1 MRVSPPFSR
10 PGGGKKDHP
19 EPVEGPPRA
28 GDEGPLKTGGKEI
41 FCWWG
46 GVVMA
51 GPVVVL
57 EIVSHRLDPS
67 VIPRNQG
74 NPSPRILGP
83 SKGPPLTVIPAK
95 AGISKAL
102 EGSS

>member
-1 MRVSPPFSR
+1 
-10 PGGGKKDHP
+10 
-19 EPVEGPPRA
+19 
-28 GDEGPLKTGGKEI
+28 
-41 FCWWG
+41 
-46 GVVMA
+46 MA

-74 NPSPRILGP
+74 NPSPRILSP

-95 AGISKAL
+95 AGISREIVARKRYRRDA
-102 EGSS
+102 GNCGDG

>member
-1 MRVSPPFSR
+1 
-10 PGGGKKDHP
+10 
-19 EPVEGPPRA
+19 
-28 GDEGPLKTGGKEI
+28 
-41 FCWWG
+41 
-46 GVVMA
+46 MA

-74 NPSPRILGP
+74 NPSAHPRILGP

-95 AGISKAL
+95 AGISRGIVARKRHRRDA
-102 EGSS
+102 GNCADG

>member
-1 MRVSPPFSR
+1 
-10 PGGGKKDHP
+10 
-19 EPVEGPPRA
+19 
-28 GDEGPLKTGGKEI
+28 
-41 FCWWG
+41 
-46 GVVMA
+46 MA

-74 NPSPRILGP
+74 NPSPRILSP